1 MSTDFAAIMASINGA
16 LLILGFVE
24 LITGASATRKKSN
37 AVTDKYQ
44 QHLVRAYQVQQQ
56 VVILSAL
63 EAKELKKQLSRY
75 YALRVWASH
84 GGKVFT
90 RIWVLLSSVLV
101 VGLVGIA
108 HWASLEKP
116 GKSSTLA
123 SFLVSSLTISFLY
136 LALATI
142 VRMRCDKN
150 YDFLEA
156 CYVWADRL
164 DIPAHE
170 ARKTVRK
177 LHRNNRPVPK
187 RVFIRHAYTALFL
200 RSGYELGKRRIE

>member
-1 MSTDFAAIMASINGA
+1 MQLSSSVAMSADFAAIIASINGA

-136 LALATI
+136 LALAL
-142 VRMRCDKN
+142 
-150 YDFLEA
+150 YD
-156 CYVWADRL
+156 
-164 DIPAHE
+164 
-170 ARKTVRK
+170 
-177 LHRNNRPVPK
+177 
-187 RVFIRHAYTALFL
+187 
-200 RSGYELGKRRIE
+200 